1 MTIINV
7 VNPTT
12 YHHNWAWICNPF
24 LARLVVMVVV
34 AVAVAVVI
42 KLGITTL
49 LAATTFAHG

>member
-49 LAATTFAHG
+49 LAATIFAHG